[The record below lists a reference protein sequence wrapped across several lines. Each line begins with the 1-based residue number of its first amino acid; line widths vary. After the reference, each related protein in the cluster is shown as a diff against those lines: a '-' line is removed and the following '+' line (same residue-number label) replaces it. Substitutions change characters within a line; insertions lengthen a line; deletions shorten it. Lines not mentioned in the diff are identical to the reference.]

1 MESGPALDLFGPL
14 GEGDA
19 LGGDFF
25 VEFRNGCDVL
35 VDNGL
40 VDQSPKSFGG
50 LQLGTIRR
58 QIHEANTI
66 WDFQVGRP
74 MPSCIVEHEQNDAR

>member
-1 MESGPALDLFGPL
+1 MESGPALDLFGLL
-14 GEGDA
+14 GEGDT
-19 LGGDFF
+19 LGGDFL
-25 VEFRNGCDVL
+25 VELGNGRDVL

-40 VDQSPKSFGG
+40 IEQSPKSFGG
-50 LQLGTIRR
+50 LQLGTIGR
-58 QIHEANTI
+58 QINEANTI